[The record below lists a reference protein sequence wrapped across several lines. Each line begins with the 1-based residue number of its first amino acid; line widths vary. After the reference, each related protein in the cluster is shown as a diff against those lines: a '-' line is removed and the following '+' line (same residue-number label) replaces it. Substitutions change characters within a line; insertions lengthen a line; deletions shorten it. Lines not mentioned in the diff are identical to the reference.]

1 MHHINQ
7 IYINGEF
14 VTPHG
19 TQTLDLIHPV
29 TGKVASQVILADEV
43 DTQNAIAAAKNA
55 FKTFRHSTKADALPI
70 YAVCT
75 KCLPNTKP
83 SWPM

>member
-1 MHHINQ
+1 MHQINK

-19 TQTLDLIHPV
+19 TQMLDLIHPV

-83 SWPM
+83 S